1 MNTRDNE
8 LDEKELKCEHDYLL
22 LVIDAFRRYDELHQK
37 WVINQLDM
45 FHSIPQ
51 NEQLLLPN
59 VEMKW
64 KICSAAIQKNQEIL
78 QAIVSSQN
86 DMFTNQPFR
95 PTEQKLEDLSP
106 NDLDLAVKK
115 IDKVKAII
123 RHLYRDWSVEG
134 KTERTLCYQ
143 PILQSLQKEFPIN
156 RESIQV
162 LVPGAGLGRLAY
174 EIATLGFES
183 EGNEIS
189 YYMLLTS
196 AFILDYVKEPKA
208 YSIFPWVTD
217 TNNVLRFKDQV
228 SKMCLP
234 DVVPNLGNRSM
245 SMVAGDFV
253 EVYKNRNGFNAVVTC
268 FFIDTAHNII
278 EYINTIY
285 NLLVDGGIWINL
297 GPLLYHYNGS
307 DSLSIELTW
316 EEIRTVITKV
326 GFSLETEEL
335 VKCPYCQPSTS
346 LQQSYYN
353 GIYFVGR
360 KKEMKE

>member
-1 MNTRDNE
+1 
-8 LDEKELKCEHDYLL
+8 
-22 LVIDAFRRYDELHQK
+22 
-37 WVINQLDM
+37 
-45 FHSIPQ
+45 
-51 NEQLLLPN
+51 
-59 VEMKW
+59 MKW
-64 KICSAAIQKNQEIL
+64 KICSAAIQKNQEIF

-115 IDKVKAII
+115 LI
-123 RHLYRDWSVEG
+123 S
-134 KTERTLCYQ
+134 T
-143 PILQSLQKEFPIN
+143 
-156 RESIQV
+156 QV

-174 EIATLGFES
+174 EIATLSFES

-234 DVVPNLGNRSM
+234 DVVPNLGNRSIIE
-245 SMVAGDFV
+245 MVLMLLLLV
-253 EVYKNRNGFNAVVTC
+253 

-307 DSLSIELTW
+307 DSLSIKLTW